1 MGGGYSQRCPTAAAR
16 PGPEAALSNSCSHM
30 LQKKKDASEELATF
44 HT

>member
-1 MGGGYSQRCPTAAAR
+1 VTLSGSEAGRFPTR
-16 PGPEAALSNSCSHM
+16 CSHM